1 MPCLLHSLE
10 RIFVEGPCH
19 VFWAFTFWFNLFYF
33 FLVFVLVVGAADVWA
48 DVEAAKVLGASV
60 MRPVYNAVTG
70 SGSDAD
76 KDVAR
81 DLGQTSMRG
90 GQGSGQADVLSKRG
104 QD

>member
-1 MPCLLHSLE
+1 
-10 RIFVEGPCH
+10 
-19 VFWAFTFWFNLFYF
+19 
-33 FLVFVLVVGAADVWA
+33 
-48 DVEAAKVLGASV
+48 